1 MRERVSAVRVADNI
15 TVRRNG
21 ETWRLQLPDPI
32 AAAAEEDDAGGRLV
46 APIPG
51 QVTQVMA
58 QPGMAVVRGQ
68 VMVVL
73 EAMKTVFRLTAPAD
87 GIVAT
92 VSCQAG
98 DSVVEGQLLVGFAE
112 GDFPPRRNDGC
123 CVNWRGMVTVGGRR
137 KAAVERACGYP
148 VGRTGNSMTGR
159 KAYLAAALLAVAVT
173 TGATAA
179 DTPGVTAT
187 EIKIGNTV
195 PYSGPASSY
204 SVLGK
209 LESAFFGM
217 VNEQGG
223 VAGHKINF
231 ISLDDNYSP
240 PKTVEQ
246 IRRLV
251 EEEEVAFTFGTLGT
265 PTNSAIVH
273 YMNQKK
279 VPHLFVSTGAD
290 KWGDYKQTPWTIGW
304 QPSYRTEAQIYTKY
318 ILQQKPNAK
327 IAILYQND
335 DFGKDY
341 PNGVKDVLGDKF
353 DKMVVT
359 ATYETTDPTIDSQIT
374 SLQASGADV
383 LLVAAIPKFA
393 AQAIRKVHDLNWKP
407 MFFMSNVSI
416 SVGAVMT
423 PAGPGERHW
432 HHQRRVSEGFVRS
445 DLEGRSGHER
455 VARVHE
461 QAHAGRRPDG
471 RRLHCGIR
479 SVQDDA
485 AGAAAGERRL
495 LARPTS

>member
-1 MRERVSAVRVADNI
+1 
-15 TVRRNG
+15 
-21 ETWRLQLPDPI
+21 
-32 AAAAEEDDAGGRLV
+32 
-46 APIPG
+46 
-51 QVTQVMA
+51 
-58 QPGMAVVRGQ
+58 
-68 VMVVL
+68 
-73 EAMKTVFRLTAPAD
+73 
-87 GIVAT
+87 
-92 VSCQAG
+92 
-98 DSVVEGQLLVGFAE
+98 
-112 GDFPPRRNDGC
+112 
-123 CVNWRGMVTVGGRR
+123 
-137 KAAVERACGYP
+137 
-148 VGRTGNSMTGR
+148 MTGR
-159 KAYLAAALLAVAVT
+159 KAYLAAAVLAAAVT

-204 SVLGK
+204 GVLGK

-251 EEEEVAFTFGTLGT
+251 EQEKVAFTFGTLGT
-265 PTNSAIVH
+265 PTNSAIVR

-279 VPHLFVSTGAD
+279 VPQLFVSTGAD

-353 DKMVVT
+353 DKIGDHGDLRDHRSDDRQPDHHAAGVGRGRPAGGGNSQVRRT
-359 ATYETTDPTIDSQIT
+359 GDPQGARPE
-374 SLQASGADV
+374 LEADV
-383 LLVAAIPKFA
+383 LHV
-393 AQAIRKVHDLNWKP
+393 
-407 MFFMSNVSI
+407 
-416 SVGAVMT
+416 
-423 PAGPGERHW
+423 
-432 HHQRRVSEGFVRS
+432 
-445 DLEGRSGHER
+445 
-455 VARVHE
+455 
-461 QAHAGRRPDG
+461 
-471 RRLHCGIR
+471 
-479 SVQDDA
+479 
-485 AGAAAGERRL
+485 ERRDL
-495 LARPTS
+495 GRAR